1 MDENADYLEL
11 VTQARLGDRPSTD
24 RLTEMVEPRIFAYI
38 YRLTLNF
45 QLTQDLVQETL
56 LEMIKSLKNL
66 NDPRRFWPW
75 LFRTALGKVQHHF
88 RQLQHQRKVELSAV
102 EKQRLLKRAD
112 QSRYEGL
119 NRLIQTEL
127 SGTICEAMAG
137 LGIRHRNVLALRCFE
152 QMSYAQIASL
162 MDCTEVR
169 ARVLFFHA
177 RHSLKQQLAHRGFHK
192 GLLLTALGLFGL
204 MTASTKAASAA
215 TTVTAASMEVGLAGT
230 IAGALTTKLGAAALS
245 LIAAAALVVTA
256 RHIICFLL
264 FICFV
269 LLCFAVSLLAD
280 TYTSQ

>member
-1 MDENADYLEL
+1 MDENTDYLEL
-11 VTQARLGDRPSTD
+11 VTRARLGDRPSTD

-56 LEMIKSLKNL
+56 LEMVKSLKNL
-66 NDPRRFWPW
+66 NDPQRFWPW

-88 RQLQHQRKVELSAV
+88 RQLQHRRKVELSAV

-112 QSRYEGL
+112 QSCNEGL
-119 NRLIQTEL
+119 NKMIQTEL
-127 SGTICEAMAG
+127 SGIICEAMAG

-204 MTASTKAASAA
+204 MTASTKAAST
-215 TTVTAASMEVGLAGT
+215 TTVTAASMEVGSLGT
-230 IAGALTTKLGAAALS
+230 IAGALTTKLGAAVLS

-256 RHIICFLL
+256 QHIICFLL
-264 FICFV
+264 FIGFA
-269 LLCFAVSLLAD
+269 LLCFAVSLFAD